1 MHIAPFCDNPRIVL
15 FREQITHR
23 ADAQAPLHISCLQAT
38 MSDFSC
44 NEAHMFTENADK
56 MSKSGKLEKE

>member
-23 ADAQAPLHISCLQAT
+23 ADAQAPLPLHISCLQAT
-38 MSDFSC
+38 MSGFSC
-44 NEAHMFTENADK
+44 DEAHMFKENADK
-56 MSKSGKLEKE
+56 MNKSGK